1 MPINETPLLVNGVRY
16 PMLLGTLFLASLIG
30 ALGTITVEMES
41 SSVISWLGASYL
53 IATALIQPLCGQ
65 LSDIYTRRSCFLVG
79 SLAFLLGNV
88 ACTIAQSLVV
98 LVAGR
103 ALSGVGGGILTIM
116 PTIILTDI
124 TPQRERG
131 LWQGINNIVFGLGH
145 GMGGTFGG
153 LMAHYWSWRT
163 AFLSL
168 TFPTVVLAIGTTVI
182 PEPAKSSHADG
193 ELPFSNNERLPLL
206 PRDGGDR
213 EHVDIVGA
221 MLLCIGLGLLL
232 VSINQLNLD
241 DTVPGLMRSP
251 LHY

>member
-1 MPINETPLLVNGVRY
+1 
-16 PMLLGTLFLASLIG
+16 
-30 ALGTITVEMES
+30 MES

-65 LSDIYTRRSCFLVG
+65 LSDIYTRRCCFFVG

-88 ACTIAQSLVV
+88 ACTIAPSLVV
-98 LVAGR
+98 LLAGR

-124 TPQRERG
+124 TSQKERG
-131 LWQGINNIVFGLGH
+131 LWQGMNNIVFGLGH

-168 TFPTVVLAIGTTVI
+168 AFPTVLLAIGTTVI
-182 PEPAKSSHADG
+182 PEPAKSSH
-193 ELPFSNNERLPLL
+193 P
-206 PRDGGDR
+206 DR
-213 EHVDIVGA
+213 
-221 MLLCIGLGLLL
+221 
-232 VSINQLNLD
+232 
-241 DTVPGLMRSP
+241 
-251 LHY
+251 